1 MRIASFCR
9 TLLRAT
15 PLLLVACASGGRSPG
30 GRILLQCPGANPAAA
45 EASVDHAGDEIAV
58 RGHRFRLHQ
67 GSVAGTTR
75 FRVEERV
82 DGYAGV
88 DIQPHGTRFARDA
101 PARLTL
107 SYARCPAEAAG
118 FRTLQIVEVRPGGT
132 EIIEELGGR
141 WDRRAMTVT
150 VEIEHLSGYLISG
163 T

>member
-1 MRIASFCR
+1 MRIASFR
-9 TLLRAT
+9 PMLLRAT
-15 PLLLVACASGGRSPG
+15 PLLLVACASGGHSSG

-45 EASVDHAGDEIAV
+45 EASVDQAGDEIAV
-58 RGHRFRLHQ
+58 RGHRFRLHP
-67 GSVAGTTR
+67 GSVPGTTH

-88 DIQPHGTRFARDA
+88 DIQPHGTRFANDA

-107 SYARCPAEAAG
+107 SYARCRGEAAG

-132 EIIEELGGR
+132 EIVKELGGD
-141 WDRRAMTVT
+141 WNRRDMTVS
-150 VEIEHLSGYLISG
+150 VEIEHLSGYLIAG